1 MKISGCLNIYLIE
14 AFRTKKREKLKKSC
28 YDIFNFFL
36 VKSKAVSYAFYK
48 GRDMVN
54 GLKMVHNKFIIH
66 VCVQ

>member
-1 MKISGCLNIYLIE
+1 MGEI
-14 AFRTKKREKLKKSC
+14 
-28 YDIFNFFL
+28 NFFL

-66 VCVQ
+66 ICVKHLPKLWPGSK